1 MFNDIFKAVGPMVA
15 AAMAAKAAEWDS
27 DCGPRRKHGRRG
39 FPFGDGPFK
48 PGHFGFGE
56 GGFHFE
62 FDSDADGMKLE
73 DLDFM
78 AAAPT
83 KLVLFGPDR
92 VEVNEGKTF
101 RVKAEG
107 PAASEL
113 RFIQKQGMLGILRPS
128 FERRSDEEGETVVTV
143 TLPELSSLVIAGAG
157 TVNADALA
165 ANAKITIAGSGAIGI
180 EGIEAERLKINV
192 LGSGRLTASGH
203 VERMKLNIA
212 GSGMADMA
220 GLEAVK
226 AKVTV
231 AGSGTAGFAS
241 DGDVE
246 AHIMGSGLVTVHGRA
261 KCSVHS
267 VGAGRLVCVPREDAP
282 AGETKA
288 KPAKSPKPTKA
299 KAAKAASR
307 AAAKKPAA
315 KTVKP
320 AKTAKPAR
328 KSAAKPAPKP
338 RKKG

>member
-48 PGHFGFGE
+48 PGNFGFGE
-56 GGFHFE
+56 GGLHFE
-62 FDSDADGMKLE
+62 FDSDVEGMKLE

-78 AAAPT
+78 AEPPT

-92 VEVNEGKTF
+92 VQVSEGKTF

-113 RFIQKQGMLGILRPS
+113 RFIQKNGMLGILRPS
-128 FERRSDEEGETVVTV
+128 FERRSEEEGETVVSV

-157 TVNADALA
+157 TVNTDTLA
-165 ANAKITIAGSGAIGI
+165 ENAKLTIAGSGAIAI

-192 LGSGRLTASGH
+192 IGSGRLTASGR

-212 GSGMADMA
+212 GSGMSDMA
-220 GLEAVK
+220 GLEAAR

-231 AGSGTAGFAS
+231 AGSGTASFAS
-241 DGDVE
+241 DGKVE

-261 KCSVHS
+261 QCSVHS

-282 AGETKA
+282 AGKAEA
-288 KPAKSPKPTKA
+288 KPAKA
-299 KAAKAASR
+299 RAAKAAPK
-307 AAAKKPAA
+307 AGGKKTAAKAA
-315 KTVKP
+315 P
-320 AKTAKPAR
+320 KTAKPAR
-328 KSAAKPAPKP
+328 GSAAKPAPKP